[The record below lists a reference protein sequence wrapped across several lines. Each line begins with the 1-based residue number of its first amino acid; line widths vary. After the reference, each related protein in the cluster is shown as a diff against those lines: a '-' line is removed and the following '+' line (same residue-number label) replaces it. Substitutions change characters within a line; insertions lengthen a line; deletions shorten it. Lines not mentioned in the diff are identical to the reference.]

1 MYMYIYIYIYIRLY
15 LLHCRHSVH
24 PREEAWGKQASTQFA
39 EKSYTF
45 ERIQKFGMELDK
57 NINESWLTIACENY
71 AERKSNHDGG
81 DQVQVFSTTDRYIY
95 IYILIYIYIY
105 IHLYILIYIYVYL
118 SIHIYIHKYMY
129 ICIYKYVCI
138 SLVIEVHLFHI
149 HRYRS
154 SLTSIA
160 FVLRCIQVVLVCG
173 S

>member
-1 MYMYIYIYIYIRLY
+1 MYVYIYIYIYIYIRLY

-95 IYILIYIYIY
+95 ILIYIYIHTFVY
-105 IHLYILIYIYVYL
+105 IDI
-118 SIHIYIHKYMY
+118 Y
-129 ICIYKYVCI
+129 ICI
-138 SLVIEVHLFHI
+138 
-149 HRYRS
+149 
-154 SLTSIA
+154 SIYTY
-160 FVLRCIQVVLVCG
+160 IYT
-173 S
+173 